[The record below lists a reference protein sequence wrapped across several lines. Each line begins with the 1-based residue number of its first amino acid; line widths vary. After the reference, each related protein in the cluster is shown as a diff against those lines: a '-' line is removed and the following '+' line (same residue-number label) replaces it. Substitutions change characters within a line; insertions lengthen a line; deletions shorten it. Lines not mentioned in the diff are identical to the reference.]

1 MILRLLV
8 ILAVIGLIVLALTP
22 RRRGGV
28 DPQVAGR
35 AMAIAARQT
44 LFGAAAVIFVLIA
57 GFGFWH
63 GWRHGDR
70 VATILGA
77 TAIPLSAA
85 FAWLSRRA
93 ARRTR

>member
-1 MILRLLV
+1 MMLRLLV
-8 ILAVIGLIVLALTP
+8 VLAIVGLIVLAFTP
-22 RRRGGV
+22 RLRGGV
-28 DPQVAGR
+28 DPEVAGR
-35 AMAIAARQT
+35 ALAVAARQT

-70 VATILGA
+70 VATLLGA
-77 TAIPLSAA
+77 TAIPLSLA

-93 ARRTR
+93 ARRVG